1 MKTKQESNGDKPESG
16 APGTSRD
23 EKKVVM
29 CWKDPNKVCKCT
41 QPQQGVYCGRYPLA
55 TD

>member
-1 MKTKQESNGDKPESG
+1 MKMSEDSKGDKPKSG
-16 APGTSRD
+16 ATETTRD

-29 CWKDPNKVCKCT
+29 CWKDPNKVCKCE

>member
-1 MKTKQESNGDKPESG
+1 MKMSEDSKGDKPKSENAES
-16 APGTSRD
+16 THD

-29 CWKDPNKVCKCT
+29 CWKDPNKVCHCR